1 MGVLIDEVEG
11 EVEDQPATPPP
22 SAAGGGQAGSPESE
36 FEELQRK
43 MRLLHRRRHR
53 LFAD

>member
-11 EVEDQPATPPP
+11 EVGDQPATPPP
-22 SAAGGGQAGSPESE
+22 SASAAGQPDSPEAE